1 MGEIASLRQ
10 AQLQRLG
17 KTLQNRRHR
26 LFLSLDDVA
35 GAAGIT
41 AEMLRQFESGKSCPS
56 RSVAARLAGILEF
69 SLEDQLRPL
78 AAGHTSESVW
88 DKFLR
93 NRRLH
98 RVYNITEAEMQ
109 TLSGVA
115 LMGGLRDPQDFIFI
129 LNTIR
134 RAVAESEQEP
144 RR

>member
-1 MGEIASLRQ
+1 VGELASLRQ

-17 KTLQNRRHR
+17 KILQNRRHR

-41 AEMLRQFESGKSCPS
+41 AGMLRQFESGKSCPS
-56 RSVAARLAGILEF
+56 RSVAARLAGILDF
-69 SLEDQLRPL
+69 SLDELRQSL
-78 AAGHTSESVW
+78 AADRNSENAW
-88 DKFLR
+88 EKFLR